1 MKLKASFEGRRSARR
16 RVWEAKT
23 PAAGNFFFNCFLDY
37 ILKKLR
43 LVSLLITVEL
53 KNVVMYI

>member
-23 PAAGNFFFNCFLDY
+23 PAAGKFFF
-37 ILKKLR
+37 
-43 LVSLLITVEL
+43 
-53 KNVVMYI
+53 